1 MFQSICEN
9 IPNPA
14 ELRQWMQMK
23 YPGSSARPPPPP
35 LTISI
40 PATLPGPGSA
50 PHSYG
55 KSILHA
61 TFFFRFSVSVPKLNT
76 RLDERCAHALQKKV
90 CNLAGVACQRGVGRH
105 GLEDGEETALP
116 IHCALNWHRLC
127 FNPHV
132 FNTLHNIKQHNLGY
146 HCAHWFTLMIINI
159 TLN

>member
-1 MFQSICEN
+1 
-9 IPNPA
+9 
-14 ELRQWMQMK
+14 MK

-76 RLDERCAHALQKKV
+76 RLDDRCAHALLKDIV
-90 CNLAGVACQRGVGRH
+90 YNLARVTSQRRVGRI
-105 GLEDGEETALP
+105 E
-116 IHCALNWHRLC
+116 
-127 FNPHV
+127 
-132 FNTLHNIKQHNLGY
+132 
-146 HCAHWFTLMIINI
+146 LMV
-159 TLN
+159 